1 MSNINIDRS
10 KTLLAAISCCDFV
23 IINFVFYITFIV
35 LGKDIPDYFHT
46 YTRVVVVLTNVAIL
60 IGEIFFRTIVHFR
73 LLRLIDVSVNVFRLT
88 LTFTIFLAVLLKLI
102 FNNTPLHFLLFFSLV
117 SYAFLIVSRICER
130 SIVNR
135 LRRHGHNVRR
145 VLFVGDDPAL
155 LTLHKEMTD
164 NPEMGYRSLGY
175 YSDTPIKG
183 STDNF
188 HYLGTLS
195 QLNQVMQK
203 NDRSLL
209 KQSGIDIVYCS
220 LPHEMGSEI
229 ERIMRSCDKNVVYFY
244 YVPRTFIGST
254 VRLRPIRMGDHVFFT
269 NHRSPLMQPY
279 NKRLKRAFDL
289 AVSSVTCLFL
299 VPLTLVV
306 GIIIKIQSPGPV
318 FFKQKRTGLNGKTFW
333 CYKFRSMHVNKDSDS
348 KQATENDPRKF
359 PFGNFIRKYNI
370 DELPQ
375 FFNVFI
381 GNMSIVGPR
390 PHMLAHT
397 EMYGKLIDK
406 YMVRHFC
413 KPGITGWA
421 QVTGCRGETKELWQ
435 MEERIQRDIWYMEHW
450 NVGLDLKIIGMT
462 FRSFFIHDEHAY

>member
-1 MSNINIDRS
+1 MLR
-10 KTLLAAISCCDFV
+10 LRHYQLC
-23 IINFVFYITFIV
+23 FYITFIV

-88 LTFTIFLAVLLKLI
+88 LTFTISLAVLLKLI

-203 NDRSLL
+203 TTAR
-209 KQSGIDIVYCS
+209 C
-220 LPHEMGSEI
+220 
-229 ERIMRSCDKNVVYFY
+229 
-244 YVPRTFIGST
+244 
-254 VRLRPIRMGDHVFFT
+254 
-269 NHRSPLMQPY
+269 
-279 NKRLKRAFDL
+279 
-289 AVSSVTCLFL
+289 
-299 VPLTLVV
+299 
-306 GIIIKIQSPGPV
+306 
-318 FFKQKRTGLNGKTFW
+318 
-333 CYKFRSMHVNKDSDS
+333 
-348 KQATENDPRKF
+348 
-359 PFGNFIRKYNI
+359 
-370 DELPQ
+370 
-375 FFNVFI
+375 
-381 GNMSIVGPR
+381 
-390 PHMLAHT
+390 
-397 EMYGKLIDK
+397 
-406 YMVRHFC
+406 
-413 KPGITGWA
+413 
-421 QVTGCRGETKELWQ
+421 
-435 MEERIQRDIWYMEHW
+435 
-450 NVGLDLKIIGMT
+450 
-462 FRSFFIHDEHAY
+462 